1 MSSLTVSSSIVT
13 GSVILALDW
22 EMCRTNLICV
32 EAVVYEDA
40 DVVQVQSLHVF
51 DSLCRLL
58 ESRQPHVKVDLIQ
71 VAAVERIQLERFKH
85 LDQLQYSSAHN
96 NG

>member
-1 MSSLTVSSSIVT
+1 MSSLAVSSSIAT
-13 GSVILALDW
+13 ESVILNLDW

-51 DSLCRLL
+51 DPLWRLL
-58 ESRQPHVKVDLIQ
+58 ESCQPHVKVDLIQ
-71 VAAVERIQLERFKH
+71 VAAVERVQLERFKH
-85 LDQLQYSSAHN
+85 LDQLQYSLAHN
-96 NG
+96 DG